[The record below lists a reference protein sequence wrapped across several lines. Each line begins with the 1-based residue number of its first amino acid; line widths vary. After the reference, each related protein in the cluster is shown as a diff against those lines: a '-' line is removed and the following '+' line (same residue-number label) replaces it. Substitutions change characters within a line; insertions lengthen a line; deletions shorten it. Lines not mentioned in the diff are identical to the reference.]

1 MPGLLNR
8 PTRRGKEPRAKLDV
22 TPIWHADIGD
32 YVQGVAWSAE
42 GDLAAASIS
51 GPIAIFDTNND
62 RKHEWPGHG
71 FGTTA
76 ISWNRDGTRL
86 ASVGQDQTVKV
97 YDSGS
102 DEQLWEMPIGTA
114 WCEATAW
121 SPVDHVLATAAG
133 RTLTLFGGDGS
144 LIRSEDGHG
153 STISDLAWS
162 PDGSTVA
169 VTHYGGLTIWPVD
182 PAAGGQ
188 ALAWKGSSL
197 RLAWSPNGAYI
208 ATGDQDSTVH
218 FWETATSLDL
228 QMWGYPTKVLQLAWH
243 PSSRFLATGGG
254 PSIVVWDCGGKG
266 PENTTPVMLDGNEEH
281 VSALAYRPD
290 GSLLV
295 SGYDDGRLCFWNP
308 GKSKR
313 PILALEPRPDGDL
326 TGISQLSWSVD
337 GQRLAVGHANGTVA
351 VVGVG

>member
-1 MPGLLNR
+1 
-8 PTRRGKEPRAKLDV
+8 V

-97 YDSGS
+97 YDGGS

-188 ALAWKGSSL
+188 ALAW
-197 RLAWSPNGAYI
+197 SPI

-243 PSSRFLATGGG
+243 PSSRYLATGGG

-337 GQRLAVGHANGTVA
+337 GQRLAVGHANGTIA